1 MRNRVIIVIFYFP
14 FLALPLSNWSVLIGN
29 TTTASIRI
37 SWQNLTPLLG
47 RRIPHYV
54 VVIKSINGSILNGNI
69 VPEDTT
75 SAAFYGLS
83 PFTEYQLSV
92 VGADDQGIA
101 YKSNEVSGWTDEG
114 GTFSY

>member
-75 SAAFYGLS
+75 SDAFYGLS